1 MADVVGGIPVA
12 STAAAA
18 GEASAGGFALE
29 KILDPGLVSALGP
42 QSGLQVEPVLFQAIE
57 TEGRWKPGGLINTA
71 PDTVSSTSRVFEL
84 AGHAEQQ
91 PNPPDPP
98 EFKFNTPYGKVL
110 PRTTHLFTLDVQGYS
125 STALAV
131 QVLGLDAA
139 VVPDA
144 VKQVLNVDANQD
156 LRIRC
161 TLSVD
166 ANYWSDG
173 LEIFAGWAGMTSA
186 SGFYSAFNTTA
197 SVSLQ
202 AIPFGNYFPASVLV
216 TWSGW
221 VNPPGPD
228 YWEFRGGIVLNAD
241 GTDSASVSPG
251 VGVPGVQQSLLP
263 GNDGPPAFMTY
274 WGRDPNQPAQALNY
288 SPDNGFLLKPPD
300 RLVSIASDTA
310 DTATNAWLELLQ
322 ILKGWGVVL
331 LKSLGSM
338 PPVTP
343 GGMPR
348 GRHAG

>member
-1 MADVVGGIPVA
+1 MANEVAAIPAA
-12 STAAAA
+12 SEAAAA
-18 GEASAGGFALE
+18 GEAGAGGFALE

-71 PDTVSSTSRVFEL
+71 QNTVPSTSRVFEL

-91 PNPPDPP
+91 PQPPDPP
-98 EFKFNTPYGKVL
+98 EFKLNEPYGKVL
-110 PRTTHLFTLDVQGYS
+110 SHTTHLFTLDVQGYS

-131 QVLGLDAA
+131 QMLGVAKEL
-139 VVPDA
+139 PDA

-173 LEIFAGWAGMTSA
+173 LEIYAGWAGMTSA

-241 GTDSASVSPG
+241 GSNSASLNPG
-251 VGVPGVQQSLLP
+251 VGVPGVQQSMLP

-274 WGRDPNQPAQALNY
+274 WGRDPNQPARSLNY
-288 SPDNGFLLKPPD
+288 SPNNGFLLQPPD
-300 RLVSIASDTA
+300 LLFNFASETA
-310 DTATNAWLELLQ
+310 DTATNAWMELLG
-322 ILKGWGVVL
+322 ILEGWGPVL
-331 LKSLGSM
+331 LKALGSM
-338 PPVTP
+338 PPGLP
-343 GGMPR
+343 
-348 GRHAG
+348 